1 MQGRSLLQLIEAL
14 QGALEEVER
23 RVNYLLRRGDGE
35 KERMREI
42 INTIQIR
49 AEHNLRF
56 IFAYFFCT
64 S

>member
-1 MQGRSLLQLIEAL
+1 
-14 QGALEEVER
+14 
-23 RVNYLLRRGDGE
+23 
-35 KERMREI
+35 MREI

-56 IFAYFFCT
+56 IFAYFFVLPDENVKI